1 MIGSEAEE
9 ATGSLGERRRWG
21 WGWRR
26 VPVERKAAGGTE
38 QTEVTAFSDQQKD
51 WLGLH
56 ILE

>member
-9 ATGSLGERRRWG
+9 ATGSLGERRRWR

-38 QTEVTAFSDQQKD
+38 QTGASLPGERVNE
-51 WLGLH
+51 G
-56 ILE
+56 